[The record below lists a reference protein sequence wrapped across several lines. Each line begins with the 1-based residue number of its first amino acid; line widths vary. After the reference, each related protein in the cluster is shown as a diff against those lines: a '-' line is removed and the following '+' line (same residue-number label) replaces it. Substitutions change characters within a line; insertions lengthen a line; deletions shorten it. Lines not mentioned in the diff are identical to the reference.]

1 MVASPRPGGWMV
13 QRNEVERTVRPSL
26 LDRLMDD
33 EPGIAADPA
42 LTWAQSVER
51 YKVSVLRDLEW
62 LLNTR
67 RIYVEPPR
75 ELEELSRSVY
85 TFGLPDITS
94 LSADAPADRQR
105 LAQRVKEVIRVH
117 EPRLA
122 DVRVLLPENQAGPDR
137 LVRFVVEG
145 TLRMEPNPEQ
155 VVFDTVLEVA
165 SGRFRVG
172 GDDA

>member
-1 MVASPRPGGWMV
+1 MA
-13 QRNEVERTVRPSL
+13 RNEVERTVRPSV

-33 EPGIAADPA
+33 EPGLAADRH

-67 RIYVEPPR
+67 RIAEEAPV
-75 ELEELSRSVY
+75 ELEELQASVY
-85 TFGLPDITS
+85 HFGVPDISS
-94 LSADAPADRQR
+94 LSADAPRDRQR
-105 LAQRVKEVIRVH
+105 LAQRLKDAIRIH

-122 DVRVLLPENQAGPDR
+122 DVRIRIPERDEGPNR

-165 SGRFRVG
+165 SGRFRI
-172 GDDA
+172 GDDDA

>member
-1 MVASPRPGGWMV
+1 MA
-13 QRNEVERTVRPSL
+13 RNEVERTVRPSV
-26 LDRLMDD
+26 LDRLIDD
-33 EPGIAADPA
+33 EPRIASDPS

-51 YKVSVLRDLEW
+51 YKISVLRDLEW

-67 RIYVEPPR
+67 RISEEAPR
-75 ELEELSRSVY
+75 ELEELQQSVY
-85 TFGLPDITS
+85 HFGLPDITS
-94 LSADAPADRQR
+94 MSADASADRQR
-105 LAQRVKEVIRVH
+105 LAQRVKEVIRIH

-122 DVRVLLPENQAGPDR
+122 DVRVQIPEEKSGPTR

-155 VVFDTVLEVA
+155 VVFDTVLEIA

-172 GDDA
+172 GEDDA

>member
-1 MVASPRPGGWMV
+1 M
-13 QRNEVERTVRPSL
+13 ERTVRPSVL
-26 LDRLMDD
+26 ERLMDD
-33 EPGIAADPA
+33 EPGIAADRS

-67 RIYVEPPR
+67 RIAEEAPR
-75 ELEELSRSVY
+75 EMEELQRSVY
-85 TFGLPDITS
+85 HFGVPDVSS
-94 LSADAPADRQR
+94 LSADAPGDRQR
-105 LAQRVKEVIRVH
+105 LAQRLKDAIRTH

-122 DVRVLLPENQAGPDR
+122 DVRIRIPERDEGPLR

>member
-1 MVASPRPGGWMV
+1 MARS
-13 QRNEVERTVRPSL
+13 NEVERTVRPSV

-33 EPGIAADPA
+33 EPRIAADPS

-67 RIYVEPPR
+67 RISEEAPR
-75 ELEELSRSVY
+75 ELEELHRSVY
-85 TFGLPDITS
+85 DFGLPDITS
-94 LSADAPADRQR
+94 MSADAPSDRQR
-105 LAQRVKEVIRVH
+105 LAQRVKEVIRTH

-122 DVRVLLPENQAGPDR
+122 DVRVLMPEEKSGATR

-172 GDDA
+172 GGDDA